1 MCGEAGL
8 SSSRERGRREGP
20 PDRRWICSGA
30 TLPLG
35 CQGASS
41 SVCILCLP
49 GSVPRV
55 EARGRR
61 VPAGMGWGGHE
72 VLSQVLKSY
81 QRPQFSPTWRSILPR
96 EEGVG
101 DRSPHGTGEGVE
113 RPGDI
118 RGLICLR
125 PRARVPGNPSALG
138 AERVCVCVCVC
149 TRASWGCVLEMM
161 PPSSSVLT
169 PIPAVCP
176 IRGKDL
182 P

>member
-1 MCGEAGL
+1 MGRWGFPPAEREEGE
-8 SSSRERGRREGP
+8 EGP
-20 PDRRWICSGA
+20 QTEGGSALGPLS
-30 TLPLG
+30 PLG
-35 CQGASS
+35 ARAPPLLSAASVSQALYHGWRPEEGGCQQ
-41 SVCILCLP
+41 
-49 GSVPRV
+49 
-55 EARGRR
+55 
-61 VPAGMGWGGHE
+61 GWGGRE
-72 VLSQVLKSY
+72 VLSQVLKPY
-81 QRPQFSPTWRSILPR
+81 QRPQFSPTWRSVLHR

-101 DRSPHGTGEGVE
+101 DRSPHGTGERVE
-113 RPGDI
+113 RPGNI
-118 RGLICLR
+118 RGLICPR

-138 AERVCVCVCVC
+138 TERVCVCVCVC

>member
-1 MCGEAGL
+1 
-8 SSSRERGRREGP
+8 
-20 PDRRWICSGA
+20 
-30 TLPLG
+30 
-35 CQGASS
+35 
-41 SVCILCLP
+41 
-49 GSVPRV
+49 
-55 EARGRR
+55 
-61 VPAGMGWGGHE
+61 MGWGGHE

-138 AERVCVCVCVC
+138 AERVCVCVCVYARVVGLC
-149 TRASWGCVLEMM
+149 VRDDASLFLC
-161 PPSSSVLT
+161 PDSHPSSVSH
-169 PIPAVCP
+169 
-176 IRGKDL
+176 
-182 P
+182 